1 MASKVSPSCRLVF
14 CLLIS
19 AAILRPGKLLAFE
32 PLSWLLRT
40 GGGSLGSLGLC
51 ALACA

>member
-19 AAILRPGKLLAFE
+19 AAVLRPGKLLASEQPYCSGDRGRFPGWPE
-32 PLSWLLRT
+32 AVHS
-40 GGGSLGSLGLC
+40 SLC
-51 ALACA
+51 